1 MIKKKNIDICIQ
13 DTLHKKKVLK
23 LKDCKLWLNT
33 IFKKDSNITIRI
45 VGKKESESLNYNYR
59 NQKKP
64 TDVLSFMLS
73 ENPLIGDIVLCHPL
87 IKNEAKSQNKKIRD
101 HYAHLLIHGY
111 LHLLGYSHE
120 KQSDADKMERKEI
133 QILQKN
139 GFQNPY

>member
-33 IFKKDSNITIRI
+33 IFKKDSNVTIRI
-45 VGKKESESLNYNYR
+45 VGKKESETLNYNYR

-73 ENPLIGDIVLCHPL
+73 ENPLIGDIVLCHPI
-87 IKNEAKSQNKKIRD
+87 IKNEAKNQNKKIRD

>member
-1 MIKKKNIDICIQ
+1 MVKKKNIDICIQ

-45 VGKKESESLNYNYR
+45 VGKKESETLNYNYR

-73 ENPLIGDIVLCHPL
+73 ENPLIGDIVLCHPI
-87 IKNEAKSQNKKIRD
+87 IKNEAKNQNKKIRD

>member
-33 IFKKDSNITIRI
+33 IFKKDSNVTIRI
-45 VGKKESESLNYNYR
+45 VGKKESETLNYNYR

>member
-45 VGKKESESLNYNYR
+45 VGKKESETLNYNYR

-64 TDVLSFMLS
+64 TDVLSFILS
-73 ENPLIGDIVLCHPL
+73 ENPLIGDIVLCHPI
-87 IKNEAKSQNKKIRD
+87 IKNEAKNQNKKIRD

>member
-33 IFKKDSNITIRI
+33 IFKKDSNVTIRI
-45 VGKKESESLNYNYR
+45 VGKKESETLNNNYR

-64 TDVLSFMLS
+64 TDVLSFILS

-87 IKNEAKSQNKKIRD
+87 IKNEAKNQNKKIRD

>member
-33 IFKKDSNITIRI
+33 IFKKDSNVTIRI